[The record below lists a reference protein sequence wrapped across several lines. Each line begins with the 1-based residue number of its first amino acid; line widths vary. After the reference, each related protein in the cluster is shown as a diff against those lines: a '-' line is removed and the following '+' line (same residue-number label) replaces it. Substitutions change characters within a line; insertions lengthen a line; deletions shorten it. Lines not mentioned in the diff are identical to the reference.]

1 MSSQPQLSREQIENI
16 IKNVVVSVDVN
27 SNAVVLSAYK
37 LVTYFMKNT
46 QDVEKVL
53 KVDVTENNELVVY
66 ATARPKNQFI
76 KSLVIKAVLKNDI
89 LSMLKTRYEIV
100 KNGDDVYIK
109 VYLGSNQAQNT
120 PVAEP
125 TDEVDF

>member
-1 MSSQPQLSREQIENI
+1 MSLTNEQIKDI

-37 LVTYFMKNT
+37 LISYFMKGT
-46 QDVEKVL
+46 QDVEKIL
-53 KVDVTENNELVVY
+53 KVDVTEDNELVVY
-66 ATARPKNQFI
+66 ATARPKNQYI

-89 LSMLKTRYEIV
+89 LTMLKTKYELI

-109 VYLGSNQAQNT
+109 VYLETGQTQNA
-120 PVAEP
+120 PVNSPAE
-125 TDEVDF
+125 EVDF

>member
-1 MSSQPQLSREQIENI
+1 VSLTNEQIKDI

-37 LVTYFMKNT
+37 LISYFMKGT
-46 QDVEKVL
+46 QDVEKIL
-53 KVDVTENNELVVY
+53 KVDVTEDNELVVY
-66 ATARPKNQFI
+66 ATARPKNQYI

-89 LSMLKTRYEIV
+89 LAMLKAKYELI

-109 VYLGSNQAQNT
+109 VYLESGQTQNAPAT
-120 PVAEP
+120 NP
-125 TDEVDF
+125 TEEVDF

>member
-1 MSSQPQLSREQIENI
+1 VSLTNEQIKDI

-37 LVTYFMKNT
+37 LISYFMKGT
-46 QDVEKVL
+46 QDVEKIL
-53 KVDVTENNELVVY
+53 KVDVTEDNELVVY
-66 ATARPKNQFI
+66 ATARPKNQYI

-89 LSMLKTRYEIV
+89 LAMLKTKYELI

-109 VYLGSNQAQNT
+109 VYLESGQTQNAPAT
-120 PVAEP
+120 NP
-125 TDEVDF
+125 TEEVDF

>member
-1 MSSQPQLSREQIENI
+1 MSLTNEQIKDI

-37 LVTYFMKNT
+37 LISYFMKGT
-46 QDVEKVL
+46 QDVEKIL
-53 KVDVTENNELVVY
+53 KVDVTEDNELVVY
-66 ATARPKNQFI
+66 ATARPKNQYI

-89 LSMLKTRYEIV
+89 LAMLKTKYELI

-109 VYLGSNQAQNT
+109 VYLESGQTQNAPAT
-120 PVAEP
+120 NP
-125 TDEVDF
+125 TEEVDF

>member
-1 MSSQPQLSREQIENI
+1 MSNQPQLSREQIENI

-27 SNAVVLSAYK
+27 SNAVIISAYK
-37 LVTYFMKNT
+37 LVSYFMKNT
-46 QDVEKVL
+46 QDVEKIL

-76 KSLVIKAVLKNDI
+76 KSLVIKAVLKND
-89 LSMLKTRYEIV
+89 LLDMLKAKYELV
-100 KNGDDVYIK
+100 KNGNDVYIK
-109 VYLGSNQAQNT
+109 VYLGSNQTQGA
-120 PVAEP
+120 PIAEP

>member
-1 MSSQPQLSREQIENI
+1 MSLTNEQIKDI

-37 LVTYFMKNT
+37 LISYFMKGT
-46 QDVEKVL
+46 QDVEKIL
-53 KVDVTENNELVVY
+53 KVDVTEDNELVVY
-66 ATARPKNQFI
+66 ATARPKNQYI

-89 LSMLKTRYEIV
+89 LSMLKTKYELI

-109 VYLGSNQAQNT
+109 VYLESGQTQNA
-120 PVAEP
+120 PVTNTTE
-125 TDEVDF
+125 EVDF